1 MALKLRQRRKKAQ
14 KAVLLKLRYRK
25 SALNSMSEDLSAVER
40 KVCLPGLKAP
50 KNFRSVCWSGYGSV
64 LLNITD
70 HIFIKL

>member
-1 MALKLRQRRKKAQ
+1 MGLKLRQRRKKAQ
-14 KAVLLKLRYRK
+14 KAVLLKLRYGK
-25 SALNSMSEDLSAVER
+25 SALNTMSEDLSAVER

-50 KNFRSVCWSGYGSV
+50 KKFRSVCQSGYGSV